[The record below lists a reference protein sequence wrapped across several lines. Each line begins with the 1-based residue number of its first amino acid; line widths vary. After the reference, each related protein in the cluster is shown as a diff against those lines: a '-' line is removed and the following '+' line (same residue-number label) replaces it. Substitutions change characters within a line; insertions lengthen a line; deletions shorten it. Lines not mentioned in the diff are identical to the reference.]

1 MASLLWAKEK
11 NRDEASQELPRGLRV
26 RRGAAGDEQA
36 SFDVMRRAMNY
47 EMVWAD
53 HAAMRHHL
61 RQSSGSSFWVAE
73 EAQRFHRAKTVG
85 YARSVVRDGVWCLTE
100 FFVLPDYHRRGLGG
114 VLLNRCLRDSEE
126 FGAESR
132 LVLASQHPAADSLYM
147 RRAGC
152 FPRLPMLLLSGPA
165 DALRVPFEEA
175 AAIAEASFGEPLR
188 PNRGARLL
196 AEPLLLT
203 TETSKALDLLDRSI
217 VGYAR
222 PEEHRQWAAAMGGI
236 NGAARLFRRASDGEI
251 VGYAYLGAFGSGPAL
266 ALDPAD
272 QPAMLSHVA
281 ERERQRG
288 RTQQESGFL
297 FASDRYFA
305 VAGINEI
312 TLRWLLDCGWRIAFQ
327 YLLMASRPMGRLDR
341 YVCHNPL
348 YVL

>member
-1 MASLLWAKEK
+1 MAGLLWAKE
-11 NRDEASQELPRGLRV
+11 NRETASEELPRGLRV

-36 SFDVMRRAMNY
+36 SFDVMRRAMGY

-73 EAQRFHRAKTVG
+73 ETPRFHRARTVG
-85 YARSVVRDGVWCLTE
+85 YGRSIVRDGVWCLTE
-100 FFVLPDYHRRGLGG
+100 FFILPDYQRKGLGG
-114 VLLNRCLRDSEE
+114 ALLNRCLRDGAE

-132 LVLASQHPAADSLYM
+132 LVLASQHPGADSLYI

-152 FPRLPMLLLSGPA
+152 FPRLPMILLSGPA
-165 DALRVPFEEA
+165 DALRVPLEQSVG
-175 AAIAEASFGEPLR
+175 IAEAVFGASAR
-188 PNRGARLL
+188 PNHAARLL

-203 TETSKALDLLDRSI
+203 TETSKAINALDRAI

-222 PEEHRQWAAAMGGI
+222 PEEHGQWTAAMGGI
-236 NGAARLFRRASDGEI
+236 NGSARLFRRASDGEI

-272 QPAMLSHVA
+272 QPAMIAHVA

-288 RTQQESGFL
+288 RTQRENGFL
-297 FASDRYFA
+297 FASERYFA
-305 VAGINEI
+305 VAGVNEI
-312 TLRWLLDCGWRIAFQ
+312 ALRWLLDCGWRITFQ
-327 YLLMASRPMGRLDR
+327 YLFMSSRPMGRLDR

>member
-1 MASLLWAKEK
+1 MAGLLWGKE
-11 NRDEASQELPRGLRV
+11 NREAANEDLPRGLRV

-36 SFDVMRRAMNY
+36 SFEVMRRAMGY
-47 EMVWAD
+47 AMVWAD

-61 RQSSGSSFWVAE
+61 RQSSGSSFWIAE
-73 EAQRFHRAKTVG
+73 ETPRFHRAKTVA
-85 YARSVVRDGVWCLTE
+85 YARSVARDGVWCLTE
-100 FFVLPDYHRRGLGG
+100 FFTLPDYQRKGLGG
-114 VLLNRCLRDSEE
+114 VLLNRCLRDGVE
-126 FGAESR
+126 FGADTR
-132 LVLASQHPAADSLYM
+132 LVLASQHPAADSLYI

-152 FPRLPMLLLSGPA
+152 FPRLPMMLLTGPA
-165 DALRVPFEEA
+165 DALRVSPEQS
-175 AAIAEASFGEPLR
+175 AAIAETPFGEPLR
-188 PNRGARLL
+188 PNRGARLR

-203 TETSKALDLLDRSI
+203 TETSKAINALDRSI

-222 PEEHRQWAAAMGGI
+222 PEEHGQWAATMGGI

-272 QPAMLSHVA
+272 QPAMIAHVA
-281 ERERQRG
+281 ERERLRG
-288 RTQQESGFL
+288 RAHRENGFL
-297 FASDRYFA
+297 FASERYFA

-312 TLRWLLDCGWRIAFQ
+312 VLRWLLDCGWRITFQ
-327 YLLMASRPMGRLDR
+327 YLFMASRSMGRLDR

>member
-1 MASLLWAKEK
+1 MAGLLWARE
-11 NRDEASQELPRGLRV
+11 NREARGRTLARGLSA

-36 SFDVMRRAMNY
+36 SFEVMRRAMGY

-73 EAQRFHRAKTVG
+73 ETPRFHRPKTVG
-85 YARSVVRDGVWCLTE
+85 YGRSIVRDGVWCLTE
-100 FFVLPDYHRRGLGG
+100 FFVLPDYQKRGIGG
-114 VLLNRCLRDSEE
+114 ALLDCCLRDGEE

-132 LVLASQHPAADSLYM
+132 LVLASQSTAADSLYI

-152 FPRLPMLLLSGPA
+152 FPRLPMLLLTGPA
-165 DALRVPFEEA
+165 DGLRVPLEA
-175 AAIAEASFGEPLR
+175 AARIAEIPFGGAAR
-188 PNRGARLL
+188 PPRTARML

-203 TETSKALDLLDRSI
+203 TETEAALTALDREI

-222 PEEHRQWAAAMGGI
+222 PEEHRQWAVEMGGI
-236 NGAARLFRRASDGEI
+236 HGSARMFRRASDGEI
-251 VGYAYLGAFGSGPAL
+251 IGYAYLGAFGSGPAL

-272 QPAMLSHVA
+272 LPAMIAHVA

-288 RTQQESGFL
+288 RARRENGFL
-297 FASDRYFA
+297 FAADRYFA

-312 TLRWLLDCGWRIAFQ
+312 TLRWLLDCGWRITFQ
-327 YLLMASRPMGRLDR
+327 YLFMSSRPMGRLDR